1 MLFKRLY
8 AALHL
13 LRKLIKLQTFSPV
26 QNVSQER
33 LQTNQQSKAW
43 IFLQSALVGQ
53 NNEMKQIAKEEQQEI
68 DRLVLQYEKQ
78 EEDEDLQ
85 DGISLLCFASF
96 FFFFPFE
103 FQKKRLMYLHRYH
116 CQKQS
121 FEGWETSEQKT
132 QSANILSDWRTAQT
146 IQQTPTTKP
155 KGIDS
160 YDEWTIYRDLLD
172 LTLRSGP
179 PRPQGISCVAVPF
192 QCVCKKFQQQEI
204 EKALYYTN
212 Q

>member
-1 MLFKRLY
+1 MLVKKGSKPTNSQKLGYSSRVHWLVKTMKWSKSQ
-8 AALHL
+8 
-13 LRKLIKLQTFSPV
+13 RKNNKKLIDWFYSTK
-26 QNVSQER
+26 NKR
-33 LQTNQQSKAW
+33 KMK
-43 IFLQSALVGQ
+43 IFRMVFRFFAL
-53 NNEMKQIAKEEQQEI
+53 
-68 DRLVLQYEKQ
+68 LH
-78 EEDEDLQ
+78 
-85 DGISLLCFASF
+85 F